1 MLEWMIVYY
10 NRSIVSSVFI
20 DSYERNV
27 RLRGL
32 PHCPCIECHVCEVC
46 ARTQMIIGCFEN
58 GTSKNT
64 FIVEQFHLMNM
75 ILAILLKNEF
85 EFDWSNVKITF
96 SSVTGGRKVL
106 GQNACSFLACLK
118 VFQMSKELC
127 VRARILCSFR
137 ICAQKFCICFCSRV
151 VRKSSKGLKKWVW
164 TANKQVF
171 PNPHKSLCDGVKNCQ
186 SG

>member
-1 MLEWMIVYY
+1 MIVYY

-85 EFDWSNVKITF
+85 EFD
-96 SSVTGGRKVL
+96 
-106 GQNACSFLACLK
+106 
-118 VFQMSKELC
+118 
-127 VRARILCSFR
+127 
-137 ICAQKFCICFCSRV
+137 
-151 VRKSSKGLKKWVW
+151 
-164 TANKQVF
+164 
-171 PNPHKSLCDGVKNCQ
+171 
-186 SG
+186 